1 MQEFKPAKRRGKK
14 RKVKRV
20 NFKFFRSFQ
29 VLISFSTSS
38 ENSFFCRFN
47 SHIQ

>member
-20 NFKFFRSFQ
+20 NFKFSFFQ
-29 VLISFSTSS
+29 VLKG
-38 ENSFFCRFN
+38 N
-47 SHIQ
+47 